1 MDYFTRVMR
10 CYTKMQLIEMLKK
23 RMTGKTQRQFA
34 AELDITQAY
43 LSELLRGIRTPG
55 DKVLNQLGLI
65 KGFLEDPNKAA

>member
-1 MDYFTRVMR
+1 
-10 CYTKMQLIEMLKK
+10 MQLIEMLKK